1 MHPRRTPSLRFLA
14 PLAVTLALS
23 ATTVA
28 RAHVELG
35 ATLDVAQEVPA
46 VSTPSTA
53 TGTATLLL
61 EPDGR
66 ITGEVTVQNLL
77 SPPVFAHI
85 HEGPVGV
92 QGNVIFTLD
101 DSPITGTS
109 GTITVETTPLN
120 EAQMQTLFEGGLYV
134 NFHTVENI
142 AGELRGQIT
151 VLPGLCDCDTL
162 SSKDFK
168 KCVKGAI
175 KGLEKDDKK
184 STPVKALKKAI
195 AKASCGKTK
204 APKKAI
210 ACCLP
215 LNPIENIVT
224 DALCAVVP
232 EKKCASLGG
241 TSMGVGSSC
250 IPTNP
255 CVSSPSGAF
264 LN

>member
-1 MHPRRTPSLRFLA
+1 MHPRRIRSLRSLA
-14 PLAVTLALS
+14 PLAVALAVS
-23 ATTVA
+23 AASVA
-28 RAHVELG
+28 QAHVELG

-66 ITGEVTVQNLL
+66 ITGEVTVQNLV
-77 SPPVFAHI
+77 SPPVLAHI
-85 HEGPVGV
+85 HVGPVGV
-92 QGNVIFTLD
+92 AGPVIITLD
-101 DSPITGTS
+101 PSSITGTS
-109 GTITVETTPLN
+109 GTITVDTAPLT
-120 EAQMQTLFEGGLYV
+120 EDQMQTLFAGGLYV
-134 NFHTVENI
+134 NLHTVPNI
-142 AGELRGQIT
+142 SGELRGQIT

-162 SSKDFK
+162 STSAFK

-184 STPVKALKKAI
+184 STAVKALKKAI

-232 EKKCASLGG
+232 EKKCTNLGG
-241 TSMGVGSSC
+241 TSKGVGSSC

-264 LN
+264 LD